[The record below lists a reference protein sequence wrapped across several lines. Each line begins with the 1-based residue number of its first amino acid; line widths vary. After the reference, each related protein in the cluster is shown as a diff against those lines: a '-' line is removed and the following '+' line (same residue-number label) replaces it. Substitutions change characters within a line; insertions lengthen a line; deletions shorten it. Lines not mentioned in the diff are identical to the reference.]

1 MGALTR
7 RLLSLSTDQVRFSRR
22 GFRGGD
28 AQVWER
34 IERVGLTF
42 LEGYHAALGESA
54 SVPLCRQ
61 LDEVDEEFRGFAY
74 EGAAMSLFLVDRL
87 SPWPRRRF
95 EEFCQG
101 GGSAHIYMVQVGA
114 GWALAR
120 LPFGLQRNVA
130 RLDPLLVWLAY
141 DGYGFHQG
149 FFHGRNSVDGPQR
162 IPRRV
167 RGYARRAFDQGL
179 GRSLWFVEGA
189 DVRQIPRTIATFADT
204 RHADLWAGVGLAA
217 SYAGGVDRVALETLR
232 TVAADFASALAQGAA
247 FAAEARIRAGIV
259 TEHTEQASRV
269 FCGMSAGEAAEVTSQ
284 TLLGLP
290 RGSAEL
296 PAFEVWR
303 QRIEACFLPD
313 VAVPLPFPATA

>member
-7 RLLSLSTDQVRFSRR
+7 RLMSLSTDQVRFSRR

-28 AQVWER
+28 AQVRER

-42 LEGYHAALGESA
+42 LEGYHAALEESA
-54 SVPLCRQ
+54 SEPLCRR
-61 LDEVDEEFRGFAY
+61 LDEVAEEFRGFAY

-130 RLDPLLVWLAY
+130 RLDPLLRWLAY

-149 FFHGRNSVDGPQR
+149 FFHGRQAVAGSQR
-162 IPRRV
+162 VPKRV

-189 DVRQIPRTIATFADT
+189 EVRQIPLTIGTFADT

-217 SYAGGVDRVALETLR
+217 TYAGGVDRAALETLR
-232 TVAADFASALAQGAA
+232 AAAAEFTPALAQGAA
-247 FAAEARIRAGIV
+247 FAAEARLRAGNV
-259 TEHTEQASRV
+259 TERTELASRV
-269 FCGMSAGEAAEVTSQ
+269 FCGMSAGEAAEVTAQ
-284 TLLGLP
+284 MLLDLP
-290 RGSAEL
+290 RDSTEL

-303 QRIEACFLPD
+303 QRIKACFSPD
-313 VAVPLPFPATA
+313 VAAPLPFPATA